1 VTEVVQWIDPDG
13 VATTLEHMEFTNRFM
28 PPVKFDADGVPGQPG
43 EVFREVEHGPREFG
57 VVFDLVASGESN
69 TRTAIRDMVKK
80 LNPKRGPGTFRVT
93 SPVGDQRQI
102 VCRYAGGAGL
112 VEKVGEHSGP
122 DWQQFPV
129 TFLAHDP
136 YWYDVSPIEQTFTI
150 TAASPN
156 FFPIPP
162 IHLAASELAVDSSV
176 DNTGDVTAWPVWTI
190 TGPGS
195 GIKLT
200 NQTTGRFTW
209 FPSLVLAAGQT
220 LVIDTRPGV
229 KSTIVDGVTNVYSG
243 LSVDSSLWSYVT
255 GVNGIR
261 LEMSGADNVLSGLEM
276 RYYRRFLSP

>member
-13 VATTLEHMEFTNRFM
+13 VTTTLEHMSFSNRFM
-28 PPVKFDADGVPGQPG
+28 PKMRFDADGVPGQPG
-43 EVFREVEHGPREFG
+43 EVFREVEHGSREFG
-57 VVFDLVASGESN
+57 VVFDVIASGEAN
-69 TRTAIRDMVKK
+69 TRTAIRDMIKK
-80 LNPKRGPGTFRVT
+80 LNPKRGAGRIRVT
-93 SPVGDQRQI
+93 SPVGDQREV
-102 VCRYAGGAGL
+102 VCRYSGGGEL
-112 VEKVGEHSGP
+112 EEKVGDDSGP
-122 DWQQFPV
+122 DWQRFPI

-150 TAASPN
+150 TAQAPN
-156 FFPIPP
+156 FFPILP

-176 DNTGDVTAWPVWTI
+176 DNTGDVQAWPVWTI

-200 NQTTGRFTW
+200 NQTTGRYTW

-220 LVIDTRPGV
+220 LVVDTRPGA
-229 KSTIVDGVTNVYSG
+229 KSTIVDGTINVYSS
-243 LSVDSSLWSYVT
+243 LSTDSSLWYFQT

-261 LEMSGADNVLSGLEM
+261 LEMSGADNAASGLTM

>member
-1 VTEVVQWIDPDG
+1 VTEVVEWIDPGG
-13 VATTLEHMEFTNRFM
+13 VTTTLDHSTFSNRFM
-28 PPVKFDADGVPGQPG
+28 PKMRFASDAVPGQPG

-57 VVFDLVASGESN
+57 VTFDVPAVGAAN
-69 TRTAIRDMVKK
+69 TRAAVRAMVKT
-80 LNPKRGPGTFRVT
+80 LNPKRGPGRIRVT
-93 SPVGDQRQI
+93 SPIGDQREI
-102 VCRYAGGAGL
+102 VCRYSGGAEL
-112 VEKVGEHSGP
+112 VEKVGEDSGP

-136 YWYDVSPIEQTFTI
+136 YWYDVSAIEQTFTI
-150 TAASPN
+150 TAAAPN

-176 DNTGDVTAWPVWTI
+176 DNTGDEEAWPVWTV

-209 FPSLVLAAGQT
+209 FPSLALVAGQT
-220 LVIDTRPGV
+220 LVVDTQPGA
-229 KSTIVDGVTNVYSG
+229 KSTIVDGVTNAYSS
-243 LSVDSSLWSYVT
+243 LSVDSSLWPFET

-261 LEMSGADNVLSGLEM
+261 LEMSGADDALSALSM
-276 RYYRRFLSP
+276 RYYRRYLSP